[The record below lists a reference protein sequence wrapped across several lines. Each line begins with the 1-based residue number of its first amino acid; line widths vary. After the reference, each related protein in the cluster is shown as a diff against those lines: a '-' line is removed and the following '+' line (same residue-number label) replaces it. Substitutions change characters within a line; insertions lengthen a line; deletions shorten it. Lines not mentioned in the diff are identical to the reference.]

1 LLVGIYQS
9 RGLVP
14 VGPRGRDPWGRHLG
28 GASQLSSQPTLTAK
42 AASRLSET
50 RTG

>member
-14 VGPRGRDPWGRHLG
+14 AAHGDATRGETSWR
-28 GASQLSSQPTLTAK
+28 GASQLSS
-42 AASRLSET
+42 
-50 RTG
+50 